1 MWMGDTGS
9 CESSSFEARLSTR
22 CTMPSTHLRGPM
34 LFLYFPQWQGSGSS
48 DELYRGAVLVRQ
60 RWPELPWVEV
70 PVTRETAL
78 PIRHGILGYDALLAQ
93 QQAAAALLA
102 HHAPAR
108 LVTLG
113 GDCGV
118 ELAPVSW
125 LNHRYAGDL
134 AVLWLDA
141 HGDLNTPESSPSGHF
156 HGMPLRCLMGEGEPA
171 LTRLV
176 TSRLDPRQVLLAG
189 ARELDPPEADFI
201 AARRLSRLTAS
212 RLNDEPASLARW
224 VGEAGFSQVYLHLD
238 LDVLEPTGFPYV
250 KCPTP
255 GGVTPEALVAAL
267 SHLREGG
274 RLVGL
279 SVLEFVP
286 GEGEAGLD
294 LIDRLLRA
302 ALGEVPELLPE

>member
-1 MWMGDTGS
+1 
-9 CESSSFEARLSTR
+9 
-22 CTMPSTHLRGPM
+22 M
-34 LFLYFPQWQGSGSS
+34 LFLYFPQWQGSGTS
-48 DELYRGAVLVRQ
+48 DELYRGAALVRQ

-70 PVTRETAL
+70 PVERETPL

-102 HHAPAR
+102 HHEPTR

-125 LNHRYAGDL
+125 LNRCYAGNL

-141 HGDLNTPESSPSGHF
+141 HGDLNTPQSSPSGHF
-156 HGMPLRCLMGEGEPA
+156 HGMPLRCLLGEGEPA

-176 TSRLDPRQVLLAG
+176 ASRLDPRQVLLAG

-201 AARRLSRLTAS
+201 TARRMARLTAS
-212 RLNDEPASLARW
+212 RLNDDPASLARW
-224 VGEAGFSQVYLHLD
+224 VGEAGFRHVYVHLD
-238 LDVLEPTGFPYV
+238 LDVLEPSGFPHV

-267 SHLREGG
+267 SRLREDG
-274 RLVGL
+274 RLVGM

-302 ALGEVPELLPE
+302 ALGEALGPATH